1 MSPLLIRHT
10 IALMNHKTLY
20 TTVFK
25 SRYNIF
31 SQNTL
36 LRIPLTLKP
45 DVVED
50 YQYIALAYKSF

>member
-1 MSPLLIRHT
+1 MPPLLIRRT
-10 IALMNHKTLY
+10 IALMKRNTLD

-25 SRYNIF
+25 SRYTRNIF

-45 DVVED
+45 VV
-50 YQYIALAYKSF
+50 A